1 VTLGSRATAQALRF
15 LRSLIDEGLMSP
27 EVLGYEW
34 TRPIRLLAE
43 GKAAISFGGS
53 YEARTV
59 AEALGVPLEE
69 LWDHVGFIPV
79 PAGPG
84 GQPASVAGTMS
95 YSIFRQAAQPG
106 LAVLLLE
113 RALAPEALARIARVT
128 GRIPARRS
136 AISLVAPELPFLSQT
151 ADLME
156 RAVIR
161 PATPLY
167 PRVSAQLQAML
178 EAALTG
184 RLSAAAAAQRTA
196 ELVGAITGLPVVDER
211 RRSEPIDSL

>member
-1 VTLGSRATAQALRF
+1 
-15 LRSLIDEGLMSP
+15 MSP

-59 AEALGVPLEE
+59 AEALGVPLDE

-95 YSIFRQAAQPG
+95 YGDLPPGRAARPG
-106 LAVLLLE
+106 
-113 RALAPEALARIARVT
+113 RARCWSGHSAPEALARIARAT
-128 GRIPARRS
+128 GRVPARRS
-136 AISLVAPELPFLSQT
+136 AISLVAPDLPFLSQT

-196 ELVGAITGLPVVDER
+196 ELVGAITGLPIVDER
-211 RRSEPIDSL
+211 RDS